1 MQESRWYDDRVSNVL
16 MQFQR
21 SLKTNLTPLFIVNAY
36 MLLTKNKIVQ
46 ATTGIS
52 NKFDAEVKQ
61 IIMQYINAAAKEAEM
76 RGLTNADLSSNRFSI
91 AGYHLEMYCY
101 CGDQI
106 QKIYNRTT
114 NTGIKNN
121 EDNELIRLWKEL
133 AKKHV

>member
-1 MQESRWYDDRVSNVL
+1 MRESRWYDDRVSNVL

-21 SLKTNLTPLFIVNAY
+21 SLKTNLTPLFIANAY

-76 RGLTNADLSSNRFSI
+76 RGLTNADLSSNRFNI